1 METNVGSAAPA
12 RLLAL
17 TFLVGTILG
26 LLGVVLWVSV
36 MGDDGVTPVCRR
48 AAAASLTSRN
58 RRPVT
63 MPRPHG
69 RSSRQTPGSR
79 VAPQRLRR

>member
-1 METNVGSAAPA
+1 METNVGSVAPA

-36 MGDDGVTPVCRR
+36 MEDDGGD
-48 AAAASLTSRN
+48 AGLQA
-58 RRPVT
+58 
-63 MPRPHG
+63 
-69 RSSRQTPGSR
+69 SSRSVADAPGAG
-79 VAPQRLRR
+79 AP